1 MEVKRTSL
9 CDKSSPRNCYIRILL
24 LITVLFM
31 TGFGLS
37 PIIPHYPP
45 SPPSNVSI
53 QTRLIDHFH
62 LLIFLHL
69 CCVIYFKFLFLF
81 YLILFLSFQNSTL
94 FGVGGGRLVN
104 SFTSIYIVDGSTS
117 ILKIHYHET
126 NNKIEGISVTK
137 RLVPAHFIS

>member
-31 TGFGLS
+31 TGFGFIPSLS
-37 PIIPHYPP
+37 PFP
-45 SPPSNVSI
+45 SQQCFN
-53 QTRLIDHFH
+53 TNKTHLY

-117 ILKIHYHET
+117 ILKFIIMRQTIKLKGYQSLR
-126 NNKIEGISVTK
+126 GWYQLISSAENQ
-137 RLVPAHFIS
+137 L

>member
-31 TGFGLS
+31 TGFGFIPSLS
-37 PIIPHYPP
+37 PFP
-45 SPPSNVSI
+45 SQQCFN
-53 QTRLIDHFH
+53 TNKTHLY

-117 ILKIHYHET
+117 ILKFIIMRQTIKLKGYQSLRGCFHL
-126 NNKIEGISVTK
+126 ISSAENQ
-137 RLVPAHFIS
+137 L